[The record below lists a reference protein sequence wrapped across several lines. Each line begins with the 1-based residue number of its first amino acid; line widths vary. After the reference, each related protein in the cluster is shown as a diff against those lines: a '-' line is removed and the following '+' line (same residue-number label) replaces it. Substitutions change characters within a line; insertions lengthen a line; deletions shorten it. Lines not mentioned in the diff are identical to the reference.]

1 MENRVVGNVSLTF
14 EGEVRPFDLSG
25 KLGTA
30 EIVQLQT
37 TDGLKAEVSIQ
48 SFDDGDIHIRLTEFL
63 SPPPP
68 KYSHL
73 NRNGAMTV
81 QSREHDGKKL
91 ALIRALRPG
100 GKAHSTLNAITFEE
114 LDVLLGADSKT
125 WLKELGLEV
134 GTWSGLNPK
143 AGKFKESIAVAIE
156 PEKLNLLV
164 LPWSLTRVIA
174 LMKNLGKSNVDLSS

>member
-1 MENRVVGNVSLTF
+1 
-14 EGEVRPFDLSG
+14 
-25 KLGTA
+25 
-30 EIVQLQT
+30 
-37 TDGLKAEVSIQ
+37 
-48 SFDDGDIHIRLTEFL
+48 
-63 SPPPP
+63 
-68 KYSHL
+68 
-73 NRNGAMTV
+73 
-81 QSREHDGKKL
+81 
-91 ALIRALRPG
+91 
-100 GKAHSTLNAITFEE
+100 LNAITFEE

-143 AGKFKESIAVAIE
+143 AGRFKESIAVAIE